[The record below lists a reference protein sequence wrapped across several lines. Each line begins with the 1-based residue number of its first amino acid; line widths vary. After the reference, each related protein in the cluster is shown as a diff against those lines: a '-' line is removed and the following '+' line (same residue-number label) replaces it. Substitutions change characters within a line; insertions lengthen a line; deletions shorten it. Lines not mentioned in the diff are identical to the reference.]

1 MSSES
6 SRFQQQA
13 QKYWLQGDYFGA
25 ANLYEKAIEAEPETK
40 SLYWELGLM
49 LLLQGQEAEAQTTW
63 LLAMAEGEE
72 EEVDRATVELLDL
85 LQGEAQ
91 RQENLAQYSLA
102 WAIRQHIREIN
113 PYDINNLLNLIGLSI
128 LLKTYTGEE
137 LTSLGLIEL
146 LQLEEPTAEVNFD
159 LLMQVLNGVL
169 EYAPFQSSSLEL
181 VSASV
186 AHISQPSVFLP
197 IIVVAS
203 LKISNSS
210 PQIAAELLEIGRRL
224 ESQFDLS
231 ERLTL
236 LHLLAS
242 FYQNSRRYDR
252 GIELAKLCLSLSEQ
266 LIDIVYANYKMLRG
280 LMGAVGYWDEVCSVI
295 ELHKSQL
302 QSLIAQHPLSLDQSE
317 VRGLLTTTYFFPYF
331 EDRAQQNRELQ
342 NQVAQLCQANIE
354 VYGKTQV
361 ERYRQGHLF
370 RQKTA
375 TPKTR
380 LKIGYLSHC
389 LGRHSVGWLARWLF
403 HYHDRDRFEINA
415 YFVGYRKKAIEDPL
429 EDWYM
434 QNADKA
440 YKGTFSTWE
449 MADEIYNDE
458 VDLLIDLD
466 SITLDLTPEILAL
479 KPAPVQVTW
488 LGLDASGI
496 PAIDYFI
503 ADPYV
508 LPESAED
515 YYSEKIWRLP
525 QTYIAVDGFEV
536 EIPTLR
542 RENLEI
548 PTDAIIYLSSQVGY
562 KRHPETTRWQM
573 KILAQVP
580 NSYFLLK
587 GGSGEDSHK
596 NFFIKLAESEG
607 IKSDRLRF
615 LPQDLTE
622 GIHRAHLSIAD
633 VVLDTYPYNGA
644 TTTLETL
651 WVGIPL
657 VTLVGEQ
664 FAARNSYTMMKNV
677 GVTEGIAWTGEEYIE
692 WGVRFG
698 KDEALR
704 KDVAWKLRK
713 SRQTSPLWNGKQFTS
728 EMENAY
734 EQMWQKY
741 LNSNS

>member
-6 SRFQQQA
+6 SRLPQKA
-13 QKYWLQGDYFGA
+13 QKYWLQGDYFAA

-63 LLAMAEGEE
+63 LLAMAEGDD
-72 EEVDRATVELLDL
+72 EEVDRATVELLEV

-102 WAIRQHIREIN
+102 WVIRQHIREIN
-113 PYDINNLLNLIGLSI
+113 PPDINNLLNLIRLSI
-128 LLKTYTGEE
+128 RLKTYTGEE
-137 LTSLGLIEL
+137 LTSLGLIEI
-146 LQLEEPTAEVNFD
+146 LQLEPAPNPVNVD
-159 LLMQVLNGVL
+159 LLMQVLKAVL
-169 EYAPFQSSSLEL
+169 EYAPFLSSSQEL
-181 VSASV
+181 VSASLP
-186 AHISQPSVFLP
+186 HISHPSVFLP
-197 IIVVAS
+197 IILVAS
-203 LKISNSS
+203 LTIANSS
-210 PQIAAELLEIGRRL
+210 PQIAAELLEIFRRL
-224 ESQFDLS
+224 ESQLNLP
-231 ERLTL
+231 ERLTI

-242 FYQNSRRYDR
+242 FYQNYRRYDK
-252 GIELAKLCLSLSEQ
+252 GIELAKLCLSLSEE
-266 LIDIVYANYKMLRG
+266 LIDIVYANYKILRG

-295 ELHKSQL
+295 DRHKTQL
-302 QSLIAQHPLSLDQSE
+302 QLLMAQHPISLEPSE

-331 EDRAQQNRELQ
+331 EDRSQQNRELQ
-342 NQVAQLCQANIE
+342 NQIAQLCQANIE
-354 VYGKTQV
+354 VYAKTPV
-361 ERYRQGHLF
+361 ARYREGHLL
-370 RQKTA
+370 RQTTA

-415 YFVGYRKKAIEDPL
+415 YFMAYRKKAIEDPL

-434 QNADKA
+434 QNVDKA
-440 YKGTFSTWE
+440 YKGPFSTWE
-449 MADEIYNDE
+449 IADEIYNDE
-458 VDLLIDLD
+458 VDILIDLD
-466 SITLDLTPEILAL
+466 SITLDLTPEVLAL
-479 KPAPVQVTW
+479 KAAPVQVTW
-488 LGLDASGI
+488 LGWDASGI

-536 EIPTLR
+536 ETPSLR

-587 GGSGEDSHK
+587 GSSGEDSHK
-596 NFFIKLAESEG
+596 NFFIQLAESEG
-607 IKSDRLRF
+607 VKRDRLRF

-622 GIHRAHLSIAD
+622 GIHRANLSIAD

-664 FAARNSYTMMKNV
+664 FAARNSYTMMMNV
-677 GVTEGIAWTGEEYIE
+677 GVTEGIAWSAEEYIE

-704 KDVAWKLRK
+704 KDVAWKLRQ
-713 SRQTSPLWNGKQFTS
+713 SRQTSPLWNGKQFTR

-741 LNSNS
+741 LNSHS